1 MTKPMKILETLLL
14 TLLLMQSVQAAQTAG
29 AVRINTDTTGTNTKS
44 SAVTITLQTNLNAGV
59 VNATNSVR
67 IGSGSTSPGALD
79 LYSTNGTFLLTQ
91 TVASDGTFQL
101 NFGTTNLLEIAIP
114 SGYTGTGALF
124 LSDDGT
130 YQAVSSAPSISVSNF
145 YATNIYSETIYVS
158 NLFATNIHAEYSYIS
173 NITATNIYVNNVTV
187 TNTFISKG
195 NSYNSNLYTI
205 NLVVSNTASFPSLS
219 DGPAKIASGALT
231 TGAIILSGTEV
242 TGNLPVSKLNSGT
255 SASASTFWRGDATW
269 ATPSLSAAANWT
281 AEGTTNSTLVG
292 TASMGGGVATN
303 WLYVGTTTP
312 VATADSTNTFTNKS
326 FDPSGT
332 GNTLKQRRS
341 LKLQY
346 PRRIDGAGCTYSN
359 TNDYTAQ
366 LFMVP
371 RFSATGATNANFAEF
386 AFRVPSDIDTSV
398 DFTASLSVQLAGA
411 DTDAATYTVGVV
423 SIANSSAGAGT
434 PANYV
439 TLTVAADA
447 SGASGD
453 IESVNAV
460 TLTGWAAALT
470 ANQWALVRL
479 QRDGSDASAVAQDG
493 LELELFYTSTQ

>member
-14 TLLLMQSVQAAQTAG
+14 ETLLLILLLMQSVQAAQTPG

-101 NFGTTNLLEIAIP
+101 NFGTTNLLEISIP

-158 NLFATNIHAEYSYIS
+158 NLFATNIYVTNAYITNLTVQTITNVSNFYATNAYIS
-173 NITATNIYVNNVTV
+173 NLYVTNITAKNLTVQSNFYVSFSGFITNDLTV
-187 TNTFISKG
+187 YGNTYS
-195 NSYNSNLYTI
+195 SNLYAHNAYIT
-205 NLVVSNTASFPSLS
+205 NQLQVLGSLYASNF
-219 DGPAKIASGALT
+219 
-231 TGAIILSGTEV
+231 
-242 TGNLPVSKLNSGT
+242 
-255 SASASTFWRGDATW
+255 F
-269 ATPSLSAAANWT
+269 
-281 AEGTTNSTLVG
+281 
-292 TASMGGGVATN
+292 
-303 WLYVGTTTP
+303 
-312 VATADSTNTFTNKS
+312 FTNMQGTI
-326 FDPSGT
+326 DPTAT
-332 GNTLKQRRS
+332 GLTLKQRRS

-371 RFSATGATNANFAEF
+371 RFSAAGATNANFAEF

-398 DFTASLSVQLAGA
+398 DLTASLSVQLAGA
-411 DTDAATYTVGVV
+411 DTSAATYTVGVV

-439 TLTVAADA
+439 TLTIAADG

-453 IESVNAV
+453 VESVNAV

-479 QRDGSDASAVAQDG
+479 QRDGADASAVAQDG